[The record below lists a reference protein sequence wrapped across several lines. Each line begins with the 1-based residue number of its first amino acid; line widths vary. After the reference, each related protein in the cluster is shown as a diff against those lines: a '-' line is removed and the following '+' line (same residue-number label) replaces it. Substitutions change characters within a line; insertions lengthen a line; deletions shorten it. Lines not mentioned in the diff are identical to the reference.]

1 MKNFAEKLSWPFGG
15 SAVPAQSSVADST
28 EDVVARVVKKEL
40 ARFGGTGN
48 TGGLAEAA
56 VRSIT
61 AEVVTEKLRGFT
73 PASSRTKEAR
83 VVSSGSVSLAAGEN
97 SAAFRVVG
105 PVSYD
110 AGITWVGSIKPESS
124 FRGAVSLLR
133 VEGGGV
139 LGVAAAIAG
148 ATPPVTPAP
157 VTPAPVTP
165 APVTPAPV
173 TPAPVTPAPVTP
185 APVNPAPVNPAPAA
199 GEKPNWVFTWA
210 NNGFV
215 VIGKT
220 LARYFREP
228 DASGFVQAWE
238 YPRDQSTW
246 EPVPEGAPTYAEQ
259 QPKHKAVATA
269 SSPLGE
275 GDAWVFTPKAPM
287 SGKDSLF
294 VANGDGGAKIVVADG
309 AYAYAKRV
317 PQDGAFGSPGT
328 EYADGSWNAVAI
340 KTGDKL
346 EIKRSEGYAVGSVL
360 RTNGQR
366 EQIFAF
372 KFDWRNV
379 TAAGVHGWNFGAV
392 KAEVVRA

>member
-1 MKNFAEKLSWPFGG
+1 MKNFAEKLGWPFEG
-15 SAVPAQSSVADST
+15 SAVPSQSSVADST
-28 EDVVARVVKKEL
+28 EDVIARVVKKEL

-73 PASSRTKEAR
+73 PASSRVKEAR

-148 ATPPVTPAP
+148 ATSPVTPAP
-157 VTPAPVTP
+157 VTPAP
-165 APVTPAPV
+165 
-173 TPAPVTPAPVTP
+173 
-185 APVNPAPVNPAPAA
+185 AA
-199 GEKPNWVFTWA
+199 GEKPNWAFTWA
-210 NNGFV
+210 HNGWIV
-215 VIGKT
+215 TGKT
-220 LARYFREP
+220 LARYFRGP

-238 YPRDQSTW
+238 YPRDQATW
-246 EPVPEGAPTYAEQ
+246 EPVSEGAPTYAPQ
-259 QPKHKAVATA
+259 KPQHKARATA
-269 SSPLGE
+269 TRPLGE
-275 GDAWVFTPKAPM
+275 GDAWVFTTKNPV
-287 SGKDSLF
+287 SGVDSFF
-294 VANGDGGAKIVVADG
+294 VTNDGGQAAKIAVKDG
-309 AYAYAKRV
+309 AYGFGKSAT
-317 PQDGAFGSPGT
+317 QDGVFGTAGT
-328 EYADGSWNAVAI
+328 EYLDGSWNAVPI
-340 KTGDKL
+340 KQGDKL
-346 EIKRSEGYAVGSVL
+346 EIKRAEGYAVGSVI
-360 RTNGQR
+360 RSTGAK

-372 KFDWRNV
+372 KFDWKDT
-379 TAAGVHGWNFGAV
+379 TAADVHGWSFGAV